1 METKSIQH
9 FLNSYSV
16 KMIIVSVL
24 AILLLIPSFLIQEII
39 SERITLS
46 EKVKNELYGQWGG
59 KQVVAGPVLNIPF
72 SVTEPGENNVGTN
85 ERYGVAHFLPET
97 LKTEGV
103 LYPETRKRG
112 IYKVV
117 VYEGKLKLK
126 GTFSKPDVSLL
137 DLQNAR
143 FNWSGAYFTIGISDM
158 RGIKNLPE
166 LVINGQKCKVEP
178 GVADIDLFQSG
189 ITVKANSVDLKQFMT
204 SGERDPNRL
213 SGNASEQD
221 NKKILKGNGFPAGY
235 AAGSFNFEMELVL
248 NGSEDL
254 SIEALGKTSEVT
266 MKSDW
271 ADPGFTGGFLPAN
284 RQVTK
289 NGFTADW
296 LVTHLNRNF
305 PQQWVDRKYNTHE
318 AKLGV
323 ELLIPVDHYQKS
335 MRSVKYAI
343 LFIALNFIIFLF
355 IEIKRKAR
363 IHPFQ
368 YSLVAFALL
377 IFYALLTSISEQTG
391 FNWAYLISAIAVT
404 SLISWYSY
412 TILRNLQ
419 TTAWVTILQTGLY
432 LFLFTILQLQDYA
445 LLTGS
450 IGLFV
455 ILFIIMRASQQIKW
469 YSENQSIDTIS

>member
-1 METKSIQH
+1 METKGIQQ

-16 KMIIVSVL
+16 KMVIISFL

-39 SERITLS
+39 NERIKLS
-46 EKVKNELYGQWGG
+46 EEVKKELYTQWGG
-59 KQVVAGPVLNIPF
+59 KQVVAGPVLNVPF
-72 SVTEPGENNVGTN
+72 SVTEPEGTN
-85 ERYGVAHFLPET
+85 QETTERKGIAHFLPET
-97 LKTEGV
+97 LKTDGTLV
-103 LYPETRKRG
+103 PETRKRG

-117 VYEGKLKLK
+117 VYEGKLKLS
-126 GTFSKPDVSLL
+126 GTFIQPEVSQL

-143 FNWSGAYFTIGISDM
+143 YNWDAAYFTIGISDM

-166 LVINGQKCKVEP
+166 LVINGRKCKVEP
-178 GVADIDLFQSG
+178 GVADTDLFQSG
-189 ITVKANSVDLKQFMT
+189 ITVKADSIDLKQ
-204 SGERDPNRL
+204 PL
-213 SGNASEQD
+213 
-221 NKKILKGNGFPAGY
+221 
-235 AAGSFNFEMELVL
+235 NFEIELVL

-254 SIEALGKTSEVT
+254 SVEALGKTSEVA

-271 ADPGFTGGFLPAN
+271 ADPGFTGSFLPAN
-284 RQVTK
+284 RNVTA

-305 PQQWVDRKYNTHE
+305 PQQWADKKYNTHE

-343 LFIALNFIIFLF
+343 LFIALNFIVFIF
-355 IEIKRKAR
+355 IELKSKAR

-377 IFYALLTSISEQTG
+377 MFYALLTSIGEQTG
-391 FNWAYLISAIAVT
+391 FNLAYLISAVAVT
-404 SLISWYSY
+404 SLVSWYAFS
-412 TILRNLQ
+412 ILKNVKSVI
-419 TTAWVTILQTGLY
+419 WVTALQTGLY

-445 LLTGS
+445 LLAGS

-455 ILFIIMRASQQIKW
+455 ILAIIMKASQQIKW
-469 YSENQSIDTIS
+469 YAEG